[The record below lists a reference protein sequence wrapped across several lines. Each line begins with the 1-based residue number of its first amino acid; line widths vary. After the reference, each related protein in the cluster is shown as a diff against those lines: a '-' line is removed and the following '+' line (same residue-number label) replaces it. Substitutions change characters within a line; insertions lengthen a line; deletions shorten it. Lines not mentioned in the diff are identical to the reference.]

1 MEEACTMM
9 QTPSP
14 QASRTTPTRAGDAL
28 TAEGVSKTFATADGR
43 RVDALS
49 GVDLSVPENSFVCI
63 VGPSGCG
70 KSTLL
75 RIMAGLDSCTKGA
88 VLFRGAPQNTP
99 RREIG
104 MIFQE
109 YSLFPWRSVQ
119 DNVAIGLEF
128 SGVRAAQRRENA
140 LEYLELVDLSEF
152 AKAMPH
158 ELSGGMRQR
167 VAIARALANKP
178 DVLLMDEP
186 FGALDAYTRIL
197 LQKRLLGIWEK
208 KRKTVVFVTHSVD
221 EAVFLAD
228 RIVVMGTR
236 PGTILTALDVD
247 LPRPRPRDS
256 LWYASLV
263 ANILGM
269 LEQQHKED

>member
-1 MEEACTMM
+1 MEAARAMIRE
-9 QTPSP
+9 PF
-14 QASRTTPTRAGDAL
+14 SRARDAL
-28 TAEGVSKTFATADGR
+28 TAQNVVKTFHTADGR
-43 RVDALS
+43 RVTALD
-49 GVDLSVPENSFVCI
+49 GIDLSVPENGFLCI

-88 VLFRGAPQNTP
+88 VLFRASPQEKP
-99 RREIG
+99 LREIG

-109 YSLFPWRSVQ
+109 YSLFPWRTVL
-119 DNVAIGLEF
+119 DNVSVGLEF
-128 SGVRAAQRRENA
+128 SGINAATRREKGM
-140 LEYLELVDLSEF
+140 EYLDLVGLADF

-167 VAIARALANKP
+167 VAIARALATEP

-197 LQKRLLGIWEK
+197 LQKRLLDIWEK

-228 RIVVMGTR
+228 RIVVMGAR
-236 PGTILTALDVD
+236 PGTILSELDVD
-247 LPRPRPRDS
+247 LPRPRPRDNPR
-256 LWYASLV
+256 YASLV
-263 ANILGM
+263 AGILAM
-269 LEQQHKED
+269 LEQQHREE

>member
-1 MEEACTMM
+1 MTHNS
-9 QTPSP
+9 TPP
-14 QASRTTPTRAGDAL
+14 QNAL
-28 TAEGVSKTFATADGR
+28 SAENVGKTFASSDGR
-43 RVDALS
+43 TITALS
-49 GVDLSVPENSFVCI
+49 GVNLSIPENSFVCI

-75 RIMAGLDSCTKGA
+75 RMMAGLDCCTDGN
-88 VLFRGAPQNTP
+88 VLFHGREQARP

-109 YSLFPWRSVQ
+109 YSLFPWRNVL
-119 DNVAIGLEF
+119 DNAAVGLELA
-128 SGVRAAQRRENA
+128 GVGKKERREKGLA
-140 LEYLELVDLSEF
+140 YLELVGLAEYAAS
-152 AKAMPH
+152 MPH

-167 VAIARALANKP
+167 VAIARALANEP

-197 LQKRLLGIWEK
+197 LQKRLLDIWEK
-208 KRKTVVFVTHSVD
+208 RRKTVVFVTHSVD

-236 PGTILTALDVD
+236 PGTIIAETDVD
-247 LPRPRPRDS
+247 IPRPRPRDNPR
-256 LWYASLV
+256 YASLV
-263 ANILGM
+263 ADILRL
-269 LEQQHKED
+269 LEQQNHEE